1 MIVKECSQKYY
12 DRLLS
17 ENKVDDNTLYVI
29 KPKYK
34 ELEAENKKLQEQL
47 KEANEVIKRYATG
60 TTQIKAK
67 KYEGS
72 SYITDPFTGE
82 QEKLDDWGEEYD
94 ADVPMSNDDKPAK
107 DYLEKW
113 GVK

>member
-1 MIVKECSQKYY
+1 MKDLERIRLNAIIHGQRENLRELNEIRDILKKEIA
-12 DRLLS
+12 R
-17 ENKVDDNTLYVI
+17 
-29 KPKYK
+29 
-34 ELEAENKKLQEQL
+34 LQEQL
-47 KEANEVIKRYATG
+47 KEANEVIKKYATG

-82 QEKLDDWGEEYD
+82 QKIIDDWGEEYD